1 MYQRDNGL
9 VHIKY
14 IVCEDMALDASTTAS
29 MTYVQ
34 TEAGLRA
41 YDFDH
46 DANYGFFGNVFQL
59 LNKIVV

>member
-1 MYQRDNGL
+1 
-9 VHIKY
+9 
-14 IVCEDMALDASTTAS
+14 MALDASTTAS